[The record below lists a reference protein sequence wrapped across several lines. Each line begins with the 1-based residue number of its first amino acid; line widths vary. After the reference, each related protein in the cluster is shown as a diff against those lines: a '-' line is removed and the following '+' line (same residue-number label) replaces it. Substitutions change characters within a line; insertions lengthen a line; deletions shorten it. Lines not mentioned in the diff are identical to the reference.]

1 MLPTI
6 CKDDDYA
13 YNCDKDCKTAD
24 NQRHHIFQCD
34 EINRKCGKK
43 RYSERRRINVSSL
56 IDEIFS
62 APIVCNLEIILTY
75 VAVKLAVEFLLKRCC
90 VNLSLLACI
99 KAVEI
104 GLSIMVTMAK
114 YHGYDG

>member
-1 MLPTI
+1 MPE
-6 CKDDDYA
+6 
-13 YNCDKDCKTAD
+13 KDCKTAD
-24 NQRHHIFQCD
+24 NQRHHIFQCN

-75 VAVKLAVEFLLKRCC
+75 VAVKRYEILKLIIR
-90 VNLSLLACI
+90 LHI
-99 KAVEI
+99 
-104 GLSIMVTMAK
+104 SITRYML
-114 YHGYDG
+114 